1 MGMKDNKSGKIAAIY
16 IIYIL
21 LAGFISI
28 LCGIKYTAMIGLL
41 LGSAAAFANYLLLKL
56 VICRLLGTRN
66 IFAVQIFLFRY
77 LLYIAAAYISMRT
90 GSVAVIMYAAGI
102 IGLSLSIL
110 IVYGIGGVKNQ

>member
-1 MGMKDNKSGKIAAIY
+1 MKDNKSGKIAAIY

-77 LLYIAAAYISMRT
+77 LLMF
-90 GSVAVIMYAAGI
+90 AAGI
-102 IGLSLSIL
+102 RGLSLSIL

>member
-1 MGMKDNKSGKIAAIY
+1 MKENKSGKIAAIY
-16 IIYIL
+16 ILYIIVAGMISL
-21 LAGFISI
+21 LWGAGY
-28 LCGIKYTAMIGLL
+28 KAMAGLL

-77 LLYIAAAYISMRT
+77 LLYIAAVYVSMRI
-90 GSVAVIMYAAGI
+90 GRAAVIMFAAGI